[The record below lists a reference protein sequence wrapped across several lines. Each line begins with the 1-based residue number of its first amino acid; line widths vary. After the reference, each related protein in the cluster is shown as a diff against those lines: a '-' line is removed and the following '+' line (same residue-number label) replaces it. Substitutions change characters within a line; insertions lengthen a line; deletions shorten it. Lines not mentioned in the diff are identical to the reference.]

1 MNWNI
6 LLLTILST
14 PALAQEK
21 FSGWNAYGGD
31 AGGTRYSSLTQINE
45 SNVSSLKPAWTFRT
59 GELETYKGTN
69 VIEKAAFEATPIFID
84 NKLYFSTPTSRVF
97 AIDPSTGKQI
107 WMYDP
112 KLNLKNFYSEVTTRG
127 VSAWPAG
134 KNLQNKKPKRR
145 IFIGALDGRLIA
157 LDASTGKPI
166 STFGKN
172 GFVDLREGL
181 GDDVSITSP
190 PAVIGNTVIAGSSMA
205 DNYKSVFAR
214 GVVRAYDVITGKE
227 KWRWDPLES
236 DTARKSGA
244 ANAWSVISVDEERNL
259 VFVPTGSTSPD
270 YYGGNR
276 PGNNL
281 YANSIVALDASTG
294 KIVWHFQVVHHDIWD
309 YDIASQPM
317 LIDVIRDS
325 RKIAAVAIGTK
336 MGHIF
341 ILERSTGKPLFPV
354 EERDVPA
361 SDIKGEQISPTQPF
375 PVLPKPL
382 GLQKVTASDA
392 WGPTTALKKDAED
405 KIKRYINKGI
415 FTPASIQ
422 GTLVT
427 PGNVGGIH
435 WGGMCF
441 DPKKQVLFTNIN
453 WLAAIIRLI
462 PRDDLDADNKKSGQ
476 ASLRSETGMQTG
488 TPYVMKRDYL
498 FEIIDNNNWFIQ
510 TTPPWGTLNA
520 IDLSTGKDKWQVP
533 VGFMMDTTK
542 YPDAKKWGSLN
553 LGGAIVTEGN
563 LVFIAATRDG
573 FFRAFHAETGRL
585 LWEHLL
591 PAGGQSTP
599 MTYSI
604 KGKQYVVIAA
614 GGHGKFLTKM
624 GDYLVAYAL
633 ERQSRNEKRQ

>member
-1 MNWNI
+1 MKSI
-6 LLLTILST
+6 FFMLGKIIILTIIAT
-14 PALAQEK
+14 PVFAQQK

-45 SNVSSLKPAWTFRT
+45 SNVHTLKPAWTFRT

-69 VIEKAAFEATPIFID
+69 AIEKAAFEATPILID
-84 NKLYFSTPTSRVF
+84 NTLYFSTPSCRVF
-97 AIDPSTGKQI
+97 ALDPSTGKQK

-112 KLNLKNFYSEVTTRG
+112 KLNLKNFYSEITTRG
-127 VSAWPAG
+127 VSAWPSSTI
-134 KNLQNKKPKRR
+134 KNKKVKRR

-157 LDASTGKPI
+157 LDAAAGKPVN
-166 STFGKN
+166 TFGKN
-172 GFVDLREGL
+172 GVVDLREGL

-190 PAVIGNTVIAGSSMA
+190 PAVIGNIVIAGSSMA

-214 GVVRAYDVITGKE
+214 GVVRAYDAVTGKE
-227 KWRWDPLES
+227 MWRWDPLES

-259 VFVPTGSTSPD
+259 VFIPTGCSSPD

-276 PGNNL
+276 LGDNL
-281 YANSIVALDASTG
+281 YANSIVALNASTG
-294 KIVWHFQVVHHDIWD
+294 KMVWHFQVVHHDIWD

-317 LIDVIRDS
+317 LIDIIRDS
-325 RKIAAVAIGTK
+325 RKIPAVAVGTK

-341 ILERSTGKPLFPV
+341 VLDRATGQPLFPV
-354 EERDVPA
+354 EERDVPV
-361 SDIKGEQISPTQPF
+361 SDIKGEQSSRTQPF
-375 PVLPKPL
+375 PVLPRPL
-382 GLQKVTASDA
+382 GLQKVSVDDA
-392 WGPTTALKKDAED
+392 WGPTSELKKQAEE
-405 KIKRYINKGI
+405 KIRRYINKGT
-415 FTPASIQ
+415 FTPASLQ

-441 DPKKQVLFTNIN
+441 DPGKQVLYTNIN
-453 WLAAIIRLI
+453 WLASIIRLI
-462 PRDDLDADNKKSGQ
+462 PREDLDADNKKNDKKSM
-476 ASLRSETGMQTG
+476 RSETGMQTG

-498 FEIIDNNNWFIQ
+498 FEIVDNNNWFVQ

-542 YPDAKKWGSLN
+542 YPEAKKWGSLN
-553 LGGAIVTEGN
+553 FGGAIVTAGN
-563 LVFIAATRDG
+563 LVFVAATRDSY
-573 FFRAFHAETGRL
+573 FRAFHAETGEL
-585 LWEHLL
+585 LWESLL
-591 PAGGQSTP
+591 PAGGQATP
-599 MTYSI
+599 MTYAAN
-604 KGKQYVVIAA
+604 GKQYVVIAA

-624 GDYLVAYAL
+624 GDYIVAYAL
-633 ERQSRNEKRQ
+633 SK

>member
-1 MNWNI
+1 MLRKI
-6 LLLTILST
+6 LILSILST
-14 PALAQEK
+14 PVLAQEK
-21 FSGWNAYGGD
+21 FNGWNAYGGD
-31 AGGTRYSSLTQINE
+31 AGGTRYSSLTQVNE
-45 SNVSSLKPAWTFRT
+45 SNVHSLKTAWTFRT
-59 GELETYKGTN
+59 GELETYAGTN
-69 VIEKAAFEATPIFID
+69 VIEKAAFEATPILID
-84 NKLYFSTPTSRVF
+84 NTLYFSTPSSRVF
-97 AIDPSTGKQI
+97 AIDPSTGKQK

-112 KLNLKNFYSEVTTRG
+112 KLNLKNFYSEITTRG

-134 KNLQNKKPKRR
+134 KNQQNKKLKRR

-157 LDASTGKPI
+157 LDASTGKPV
-166 STFGKN
+166 SSFGNN

-190 PAVIGNTVIAGSSMA
+190 PAVVGNTVIAGSSMA

-214 GVVRAYDVITGKE
+214 GVVRAYDAITGKE

-281 YANSIVALDASTG
+281 YANSIVALNAATG
-294 KIVWHFQVVHHDIWD
+294 KMVWHFQVVHHDIWD

-325 RKIAAVAIGTK
+325 RKIAAVAVGTK

-341 ILERSTGKPLFPV
+341 ILDRSTGKPLFPV

-361 SDIKGEQISPTQPF
+361 SEIKGEKSSPTQPF
-375 PVLPKPL
+375 PVLPIPL
-382 GLQKVTASDA
+382 GLQKVTVSDA
-392 WGPTTALKKDAED
+392 WGPTPDLKKDAEE

-441 DPKKQVLFTNIN
+441 DPKKQVLYTNIN
-453 WLAAIIRLI
+453 WLASIIRLI
-462 PRDDLDADNKKSGQ
+462 PRDDLDADNKKNDK
-476 ASLRSETGMQTG
+476 ASMRAETGMQTG

-498 FEIIDNNNWFIQ
+498 FEIIDNNNWFNQ

-533 VGFMMDTTK
+533 VGFMMDTAK

-553 LGGAIVTEGN
+553 FGGAIVTAGN

-573 FFRAFHAETGRL
+573 FFRAFHAETGSL
-585 LWEHLL
+585 LWESLL
-591 PAGGQSTP
+591 PAGGQATP
-599 MTYSI
+599 MTYSV
-604 KGKQYVVIAA
+604 KGKQYVVMAA

-624 GDYLVAYAL
+624 GDYLVAFAL
-633 ERQSRNEKRQ
+633 PGK

>member
-1 MNWNI
+1 MNWKI
-6 LLLTILST
+6 LLLSIFYT
-14 PALAQEK
+14 PAFSQEK

-45 SNVSSLKPAWTFRT
+45 SNVSALKPAWTFRT

-69 VIEKAAFEATPIFID
+69 VIEKAAFEATPILVD
-84 NKLYFSTPTSRVF
+84 NTLFFSTPSSRVF
-97 AIDPSTGKQI
+97 AVDPATGKQK

-112 KLNLKNFYSEVTTRG
+112 KLNLKSFYSEVTTRG

-134 KNLQNKKPKRR
+134 KHQQGKKLKRR
-145 IFIGALDGRLIA
+145 IFFGALDGRLIA
-157 LDASTGKPI
+157 LDASTGKPV
-166 STFGKN
+166 SSFGKN

-181 GDDVSITSP
+181 SDDVSITSP
-190 PAVIGNTVIAGSSMA
+190 PAVIGNIVIAGSSMG

-214 GVVRAYDVITGKE
+214 GVVRAYDAITGKE
-227 KWRWDPLES
+227 KWLWDPLES

-281 YANSIVALDASTG
+281 YANSIVALDATTG
-294 KIVWHFQVVHHDIWD
+294 KLVWHFQVVHHDIWD

-317 LIDVIRDS
+317 LIDLIRDS
-325 RKIAAVAIGTK
+325 RKIAAVAVGTK

-341 ILERSTGKPLFPV
+341 ILDRATGKPLFPV
-354 EERDVPA
+354 EERDVPVT
-361 SDIKGEQISPTQPF
+361 DIKGEQSSPTQPF

-382 GLQKVTASDA
+382 GLHKVTVADA
-392 WGPTTALKKDAED
+392 WGPSPGHKKEAEE

-427 PGNVGGIH
+427 PGNIGGIH

-453 WLAAIIRLI
+453 WLASIIRLI
-462 PRDDLDADNKKSGQ
+462 PRDDLDADNKKNDK
-476 ASLRSETGMQTG
+476 ASMRAETGMQTG

-498 FEIIDNNNWFIQ
+498 FEIIDNNNWFVQ

-520 IDLSTGKDKWQVP
+520 VDLATGKDKWQVP
-533 VGFMMDTTK
+533 VGFMMDTAK
-542 YPDAKKWGSLN
+542 YSDAKKWGSLN
-553 LGGAIVTEGN
+553 LGGAIVTAGN

-585 LWEHLL
+585 LWESLL
-591 PAGGQSTP
+591 PAGGQATP
-599 MTYSI
+599 MTYSV
-604 KGKQYVVIAA
+604 KEKQYVVIAA

-633 ERQSRNEKRQ
+633 PAK